1 VLLLQRCQR
10 IEVVERRSAWD
21 VLEVAVLE
29 DTERHRAGTLT
40 RADTERT
47 GEVILQAGK
56 LVSQTAICSVYYSLQ
71 NASNGSRREGADMR
85 RIQGH
90 SRGGGVAAPNSNGC
104 TIKHCLQLSYSVST
118 CTSKAKIL

>member
-1 VLLLQRCQR
+1 MLLLQRCQR

-40 RADTERT
+40 RADAERT

-56 LVSQTAICSVYYSLQ
+56 LVLQTELCSVYYSLQ
-71 NASNGSRREGADMR
+71 TLPTV
-85 RIQGH
+85 H
-90 SRGGGVAAPNSNGC
+90 GGRS
-104 TIKHCLQLSYSVST
+104 
-118 CTSKAKIL
+118 